1 MKSEKIAMAR
11 ALLNTRAIDDE
22 LSTYNLHQLSKSAA
36 VGAYKE
42 ERLKVA
48 ALIRQSELEKQAFL
62 SAFCNLEK
70 RANRW
75 RAAWNAAKGL
85 GSYAA
90 KKLGPTT
97 KAVQSK
103 VGPGA
108 TAITRGI
115 GRGLDESVQAGGELA
130 RETLRGATSL
140 PKQLPKTMKSGY
152 MGRQLNRVTNN
163 KMPTALRLGA
173 AGRMARSTV
182 DRAGHAAGGA
192 MQGFG
197 KQFAKRPLGSAGA
210 AGLYYGAN
218 AVGNSI
224 NNWQADKTGR
234 GAMAGA
240 RQGFLPKPGFSPGL
254 GGLDGKQSPINWKGG
269 RGFPPQGTGKQSPIN
284 WGPDGPAGDLPTHST
299 GPDGKQS
306 PINWGP
312 AGPAGGLPR

>member
-11 ALLNTRAIDDE
+11 ALFNKRAIDDE

-36 VGAYKE
+36 VGAHKE
-42 ERLKVA
+42 ERMKVA

-97 KAVQSK
+97 RAVQSK

-108 TAITRGI
+108 KAITRGI
-115 GRGLDESVQAGGELA
+115 GRGLDESMQAGGELA

-140 PKQLPKTMKSGY
+140 PKQLPKTMKPGY

-163 KMPTALRLGA
+163 EMPTALRLGA

-210 AGLYYGAN
+210 VGLAYGAN
-218 AVGNSI
+218 AAANKMGLGWNS
-224 NNWQADKTGR
+224 DEPT
-234 GAMAGA
+234 
-240 RQGFLPKPGFSPGL
+240 PKPRVLPFSPPNYPRFFTD
-254 GGLDGKQSPINWKGG
+254 LDPWESV
-269 RGFPPQGTGKQSPIN
+269 TGV
-284 WGPDGPAGDLPTHST
+284 PTGYKEQDTALTRFGS
-299 GPDGKQS
+299 D
-306 PINWGP
+306 
-312 AGPAGGLPR
+312 

>member
-11 ALLNTRAIDDE
+11 ALLNTRAIDAE

-108 TAITRGI
+108 
-115 GRGLDESVQAGGELA
+115 
-130 RETLRGATSL
+130 
-140 PKQLPKTMKSGY
+140 
-152 MGRQLNRVTNN
+152 
-163 KMPTALRLGA
+163 
-173 AGRMARSTV
+173 MA
-182 DRAGHAAGGA
+182 
-192 MQGFG
+192 
-197 KQFAKRPLGSAGA
+197 
-210 AGLYYGAN
+210 
-218 AVGNSI
+218 
-224 NNWQADKTGR
+224 

-240 RQGFLPKPGFSPGL
+240 RQGFSPGL